1 MSVQHHVISR
11 STVIKSGLNRNSL
24 PLVLSYSFGKYNPG
38 EHNKQCSLSPSFIS
52 PAIVAPEIVDVE
64 VPKDDGVIRR
74 GLMIIAKV
82 MQNLA
87 NNIFF
92 AKEAH
97 MVCLNEFLKANITN
111 VTRFLSEVNVSDFNV
126 HTSETKTILV
136 YAEILRNGC

>member
-1 MSVQHHVISR
+1 
-11 STVIKSGLNRNSL
+11 LL
-24 PLVLSYSFGKYNPG
+24 PLVLSYFCGKYNLG
-38 EHNKQCSLSPSFIS
+38 KHNKWCSFSPSFIS
-52 PAIVAPEIVDVE
+52 PAIVAPETVDVE

-111 VTRFLSEVNVSDFNV
+111 VTRFLSEVNVSDFHV
-126 HTSETKTILV
+126 HTGETNAILI
-136 YAEILRNGC
+136 YAEIFRNSC

>member
-1 MSVQHHVISR
+1 MNTGKAIHS
-11 STVIKSGLNRNSL
+11 SL
-24 PLVLSYSFGKYNPG
+24 
-38 EHNKQCSLSPSFIS
+38 SFIS

-111 VTRFLSEVNVSDFNV
+111 VTRFLSEVNVSNFSVRVNEIN
-126 HTSETKTILV
+126 TTFI
-136 YAEILRNGC
+136 YAEILCDNC

>member
-1 MSVQHHVISR
+1 M
-11 STVIKSGLNRNSL
+11 
-24 PLVLSYSFGKYNPG
+24 LSYFFGKYNPG
-38 EHNKQCSLSPSFIS
+38 KHVKLRSISSSFIS
-52 PAIVAPEIVDVE
+52 PAIVAPETVDVE

-111 VTRFLSEVNVSDFNV
+111 VTRFLSEVNVSNNHA
-126 HTSETKTILV
+126 HTSETDAILICT
-136 YAEILRNGC
+136 EIFRNSCR

>member
-1 MSVQHHVISR
+1 MSVRHHVISR
-11 STVIKSGLNRNSL
+11 LTVIKSGLNRSL
-24 PLVLSYSFGKYNPG
+24 LPWVLSYSFGGYNLG
-38 EHNKQCSLSPSFIS
+38 EHNRRCSLPPSFIS
-52 PAIVAPEIVDVE
+52 PAIVAPETVDVE

-126 HTSETKTILV
+126 YTGET
-136 YAEILRNGC
+136 N